1 MYLSHML
8 TRHQKACSDGM
19 FISSMAARGAYL
31 TKKMFSKRYLYWLQ
45 ILLHGVQKHE
55 YQSYLCLTVTI
66 NRVENG
72 VSFEHPEQLGLTD
85 PLVRASEELVSREVP
100 M

>member
-31 TKKMFSKRYLYWLQ
+31 TKKCFQNVIYIGFKYFYMEFKNMSIK
-45 ILLHGVQKHE
+45 
-55 YQSYLCLTVTI
+55 VTC
-66 NRVENG
+66 
-72 VSFEHPEQLGLTD
+72 
-85 PLVRASEELVSREVP
+85 A
-100 M
+100 